1 MTTYSLRGSKQQKL
15 ASRLHKKI
23 IDILKHHNKKKERM
37 KQTLMHAQE
46 AQENAQKERNRWPR
60 CNAQLQFLKNKISN
74 SIF

>member
-1 MTTYSLRGSKQQKL
+1 MTTYSSRGSKQQKL

-46 AQENAQKERNRWPR
+46 TQENAQKNVTGGHVVTHD
-60 CNAQLQFLKNKISN
+60 FN
-74 SIF
+74 S